1 MSGLPLR
8 SELPKELTWDLT
20 LLFKDQAAFEAA
32 LTEVKAKVTEF
43 KETFQGL
50 IKKAKD
56 VEAGLIT
63 YNEIAILKDHL
74 VNYGELAYSVEL
86 NNEMAEKNLMA
97 VDQLK
102 EWINQNIAFFKAE
115 VLALETSVLDAVKAN
130 EEMTLFLPFLEELER
145 EKPTLFDAETEG
157 ILGALS
163 GTLFGQE
170 KLYNSWKFE
179 DLTFED
185 FTVDGETFHN
195 SFAGFEQDLEV
206 HPNREVRHKAW
217 KSFHDGLAR
226 YQNVA
231 AGNYITLVKTH
242 KKMATLRGFDSV
254 FDYLLFSQNVS
265 TKDYNNVID
274 TLMSEWAP
282 VMRRYASM
290 LKEEQGLDEISLA
303 DIKISFSKDP
313 AQKISVEESRQMV
326 QMALSPLGD
335 EYSEIIERAFEER
348 WIDYPMNQ
356 GKLTGGFCA
365 SPYRKP
371 NYILLNW
378 TGLLNEVLVLAHELG
393 HAGNFALAS
402 QAQSQLSVDPSLYFV
417 EAPSTCNE
425 VITCQYL
432 LNQPLED
439 SAKRNLLAGF
449 VTSTYYHNMVTH
461 LLEATYQRKVYQAV
475 DKGEVLNARV
485 LNQFFKES
493 LEEFWGDALTINE
506 GAELTWMRQPHYFD
520 GLYSY
525 TYSAGLS
532 IGTQMGQRIA
542 AGDQEAI
549 DQWIAVLRQG
559 GAKGPLELAKM
570 ANVDMSTPEPLRQ
583 AITYVSELLD
593 QIDAL
598 K

>member
-20 LLFKDQAAFEAA
+20 LLYKDQAAFDAGMD
-32 LTEVKAKVTEF
+32 EVKALVENF
-43 KETFQGL
+43 KTQYQGQLTSAEQVAKAL
-50 IKKAKD
+50 ID
-56 VEAGLIT
+56 
-63 YNEIAILKDHL
+63 YNEIFILRDHL
-74 VNYGELAYSVEL
+74 VNYGELSYSVEL
-86 NNEMAEKNLMA
+86 TNATAEKNVMA
-97 VDQLK
+97 VDQLR
-102 EWINQNIAFFKAE
+102 EWISQKVAFFKSE
-115 VLALETSVLDAVKAN
+115 LLALDSTIIDQVKSMESMVKFVPFI
-130 EEMTLFLPFLEELER
+130 EEIER
-145 EKPTLFDAETEG
+145 QRPTLFDAETEG

-170 KLYNSWKFE
+170 KLYNAWKFE

-185 FTVDGETFHN
+185 FEVDGETFHT

-206 HPNREVRHKAW
+206 HPNKEVRHKAW
-217 KSFHDGLAR
+217 KSFHNGLAK

-231 AGNYITLVKTH
+231 AGNYISLVKTH

-254 FDYLLFSQNVS
+254 FDYLLFSQNVT
-265 TKDYNNVID
+265 TKDYNNIID
-274 TLMSEWAP
+274 TLMKEWAP
-282 VMRRYASM
+282 VMRRYAGM

-313 AQKISVEESRQMV
+313 AQKISIEESRSMV
-326 QMALSPLGD
+326 QMALSSLGD
-335 EYSEIIERAFEER
+335 EYSEIVERAFEER

-365 SPYRKP
+365 SPYAKP

-393 HAGNFALAS
+393 HAGNFALSSRS
-402 QAQSQLSVDPSLYFV
+402 QTQLSVEPSLYFV

-425 VITCQYL
+425 VIMCQYL
-432 LNQPLED
+432 LSQPLD
-439 SAKRNLLAGF
+439 NAAKRNLLAGF

-461 LLEATYQRKVYQAV
+461 LLEATYQRKVYQAI

-485 LNQFFKES
+485 LNQFFRES
-493 LEEFWGDALTINE
+493 LEEFWGDALIINE

-532 IGTQMGQRIA
+532 IGTQMGQLIA
-542 AGDQEAI
+542 KGDQEAI
-549 DQWIAVLRQG
+549 DLWVEVLRQG
-559 GAKGPLELAKM
+559 GSKAPLDLARM

-583 AITYVSELLD
+583 AIAYVSELLD
-593 QIDAL
+593 QIDSL